1 MQNDHHPSQTLNTA
15 AHTSTEPTFAST
27 VARQQVIQAAM
38 ILRPDLCRS
47 KRKLHRD
54 AWATI
59 ETYIAVSM
67 RVMSEMPMSAIK
79 DAAITEEIKA
89 RLDGRPV

>member
-1 MQNDHHPSQTLNTA
+1 MTDPQDTFKQNHARAQVIAA
-15 AHTSTEPTFAST
+15 AHT
-27 VARQQVIQAAM
+27 
-38 ILRPDLCRS
+38 LRPVLCKSSR
-47 KRKLHRD
+47 RLHRD

-67 RVMSEMPMSAIK
+67 RVLDGLPFDQIK
-79 DAAITEEIKA
+79 AAAVTEEIKA

>member
-1 MQNDHHPSQTLNTA
+1 
-15 AHTSTEPTFAST
+15 
-27 VARQQVIQAAM
+27 V
-38 ILRPDLCRS
+38 LCKSSR
-47 KRKLHRD
+47 RLHRD

-67 RVMSEMPMSAIK
+67 RVLDGLPFDQIK
-79 DAAITEEIKA
+79 AAAVTEEIKA

>member
-1 MQNDHHPSQTLNTA
+1 MQQNKPP
-15 AHTSTEPTFAST
+15 EITFKDNPARDNVLAS
-27 VARQQVIQAAM
+27 AQY
-38 ILRPDLCRS
+38 LRVFLTQ
-47 KRKLHRD
+47 RKHRLYHD

-67 RVMSEMPMSAIK
+67 RVMDKTDFAAVR

-89 RLDGRPV
+89 HLDGRV